1 MNQIMNDG
9 KARRI
14 FINGRE
20 YGGGGGGTVT
30 VNDTAL
36 VEFVITA
43 ADPANTPLLPNT
55 VIVLTDSAGNVTT
68 LVLGGREIRVVKGT
82 YQIDVTCEDVGDWD
96 DTRAITDDCV
106 IEIELGAFAL
116 DGSWG
121 YPRALIDFETLWSN
135 PAYAHVEMSDE
146 DLAANYDIW
155 SRTVEQFDGIWSNAA
170 YEHTSLPAVDVDA
183 DGYSRTVN
191 EYDAIWSNADYEHT
205 TKPHDYQIDWDSA
218 GWPHNAGWWSNAAY
232 AHSSGGL
239 QAGAQAYLG
248 AAAYGQYS

>member
-30 VNDTAL
+30 VSDSAL

-82 YQIDVTCEDVGDWD
+82 YQIDVACEDVGDWN
-96 DTRAITDDCV
+96 DTRAITADEV
-106 IEIELGAFAL
+106 IEIVLGMSML
-116 DGSWG
+116 ETQWG
-121 YPRALIDFETLWSN
+121 YPAEMNDFEAIWVNDWFMNWSN
-135 PAYAHVEMSDE
+135 QAQGVSFLSPIPPSDYE
-146 DLAANYDIW
+146 FSPDSFSQNAADFEAIW
-155 SRTVEQFDGIWSNAA
+155 VNDWLMNWSN
-170 YEHTSLPAVDVDA
+170 
-183 DGYSRTVN
+183 
-191 EYDAIWSNADYEHT
+191 
-205 TKPHDYQIDWDSA
+205 
-218 GWPHNAGWWSNAAY
+218 
-232 AHSSGGL
+232 
-239 QAGAQAYLG
+239 QAQGVSIA
-248 AAAYGQYS
+248 